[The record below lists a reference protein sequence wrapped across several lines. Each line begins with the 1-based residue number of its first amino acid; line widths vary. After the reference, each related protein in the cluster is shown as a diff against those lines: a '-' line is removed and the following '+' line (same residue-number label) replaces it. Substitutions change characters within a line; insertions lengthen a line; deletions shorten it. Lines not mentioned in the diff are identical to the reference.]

1 MIDALHL
8 LLFLHIAGAIIAF
21 GFGFTVPVMVRA
33 AAGDPAAMSFM
44 VRAGMRVGDTIITP
58 TAISMAITGVLML
71 AVGSPFAKS
80 AWLAVSVVLYV
91 ISLVLVFAV
100 QRPAY
105 KQMRAI
111 MESGT
116 PPGPEMAALAKKTRA
131 TGGALSGLVLVIT
144 FLMVTKPF

>member
-1 MIDALHL
+1 MLDPLRI
-8 LLFLHIAGAIIAF
+8 LLFLHILGAIIAF

-33 AAGDPAAMSFM
+33 AAGDPASMSFM

-71 AVGSPFAKS
+71 AAGSPYAKS

-105 KQMRAI
+105 VKLRGL
-111 MESGT
+111 MEAGTASG
-116 PPGPEMAALAKKTRA
+116 PDLAALAKKTRA
-131 TGGALSGLVLVIT
+131 TGGALSALVVAIT